1 MSLSLWLGFL
11 LAAILIAVS
20 PGPGAAASMSAGL
33 RYGYGGA
40 LRVIAGLQS
49 ALIIQLSVVAAGL
62 GALLELALAFDI
74 VKLGGAAYLIW
85 LGVHKWRALPQA
97 IDASAPPLTL
107 KGLFVEGLLVNLT
120 NPKAIVF
127 IAALDAAV
135 HRPMQPQAIQ
145 FAVITLTMCGVDTV
159 VMSCY
164 ALLASRL
171 GRWLHA
177 PRWLRAQNR
186 FFGGIFVGAGVLLA
200 GSDAID
206 LPAEGWTG
214 DRSTNLSESKQLTY
228 HRLTGCAIPC
238 APLIT
243 GDRE

>member
-1 MSLSLWLGFL
+1 MALSLWLGFL
-11 LAAILIAVS
+11 VAAILIAVS

-62 GALLELALAFDI
+62 GALLETSALAFDI

-127 IAALDAAV
+127 IAALTPQFIDPT
-135 HRPMQPQAIQ
+135 RPQAIQ

-200 GSDAID
+200 GS
-206 LPAEGWTG
+206 G
-214 DRSTNLSESKQLTY
+214 RY
-228 HRLTGCAIPC
+228 
-238 APLIT
+238 
-243 GDRE
+243 